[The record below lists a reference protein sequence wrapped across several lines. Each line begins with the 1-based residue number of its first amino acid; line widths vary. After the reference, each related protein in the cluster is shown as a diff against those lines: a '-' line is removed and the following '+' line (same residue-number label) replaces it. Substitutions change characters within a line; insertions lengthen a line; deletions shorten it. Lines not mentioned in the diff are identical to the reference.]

1 MPIPAAFSPNIAYVP
16 TIYDSGSVEA
26 ILQQQDFLKRIDA
39 WAQELAPGEERDT
52 AAERIKDAYQK
63 KSTELLLKNLNL
75 STLPENIGALTLLT
89 AIDLDDNQLATLPP
103 SIGNLKKLE
112 ELHVQSNCLLVL
124 PNTLCELQAL
134 QVLILRDNDLKFLPD
149 NIGQLSCLECLD
161 VTMNALQALP
171 DSIGDLKKL
180 GGLHVSHNYLRSL
193 PSAVSQLTALVVL
206 NASDNRI
213 DWVPSDIGDMP
224 NLERLDLQNNRL
236 FHRSFSLEHVE
247 EVYLENNPVIE
258 IMSAPYRLANFGLG
272 LDNTFFCL
280 HKACDYIAFEG
291 WGIQNSCFI
300 NQLLQHAGRLQE
312 QVQSRAMDNTVG
324 LYVRHLRAAYFG
336 IKEVAA
342 LIHQARDIDFLYD
355 SEREDLVFIAR
366 DGKSG
371 VIMGKDFY
379 QANILGASSLADI
392 SWLQFSSYVFDEK
405 KETYTNVP
413 IRDIA
418 ATLQPFPFLQKQ
430 FLAANHLNT
439 LKKFL
444 TQLKLDKYQE
454 LFISA
459 LYCRSSVVDLITP
472 ENQTALIDLFSP
484 MVSHKNGEITIT
496 DTHFQTILDAFPLV
510 ANEPAS
516 TLFSLA
522 MLMTRYS
529 SRAVFGTELESP
541 VALRHYALALLN
553 KAIQINPNLIDAQ
566 RVQNYRDSLLQ
577 RSDAQG
583 CTEQLFDQMLS
594 DTQDLIAAGNLEL
607 KTVVAAILPL
617 SWR

>member
-1 MPIPAAFSPNIAYVP
+1 MPIPAAFSPNTSYVP

-26 ILQQQDFLKRIDA
+26 ILQQQDFLKHINA
-39 WAQELAPGEERDT
+39 WAQELAPGEARDT
-52 AAERIKDAYQK
+52 AAERIKEAYQK
-63 KSTELLLKNLNL
+63 KSTELFLNNLNL
-75 STLPENIGALTLLT
+75 STLPENIGALALLT
-89 AIDLDDNQLATLPP
+89 TIDISDNQLTTLPS

-112 ELHVQSNCLLVL
+112 ELHAQSNRLLVL

-134 QVLILRDNDLKFLPD
+134 QILILRDNDLKSLPD
-149 NIGQLSCLECLD
+149 NIGELSCLEVLD
-161 VTMNALQALP
+161 ATMNALETLP
-171 DSIGDLKKL
+171 ESIGNLKML
-180 GGLHVSHNYLRSL
+180 GGLHVSNNHLRCL
-193 PSAVSQLTALVVL
+193 PSVVSQLTTLVVL
-206 NASDNRI
+206 NASANQI

-224 NLERLDLQNNRL
+224 NLERLDLQDNRL

-247 EVYLENNPVIE
+247 EVYLENNPVLE
-258 IMSAPYRLANFGLG
+258 IMSAPYRLANFGPG

-291 WGIQNSCFI
+291 WGVKNSCFI

-324 LYVRHLRAAYFG
+324 LYVQRLRAAYFE

-355 SEREDLVFIAR
+355 SEREDLVFIAS

-379 QANILGASSLADI
+379 QANILGASRLADI
-392 SWLQFSSYVFDEK
+392 SWLQFSSYIFDEK
-405 KETYTNVP
+405 KEAYTNVP

-430 FLAANHLNT
+430 FLAANQLNT
-439 LKKFL
+439 LKNFL
-444 TQLKLDKYQE
+444 TQLNLGIYQE
-454 LFISA
+454 LFIGV
-459 LYCRSSVVDLITP
+459 LYCRSNGVDLIAP

-484 MVSHKNGEITIT
+484 MVSHENGGITIT
-496 DTHFQTILDAFPLV
+496 DTHFQTILNAFPIA
-510 ANEPAS
+510 ANEPAA

-529 SRAVFGTELESP
+529 SQAVLGTELESP

-553 KAIQINPNLIDAQ
+553 KATQINPNLMDAQ

-594 DTQDLIAAGNLEL
+594 DTQDLIAAGNREL
-607 KTVVAAILPL
+607 KTVVAAIVPL
-617 SWR
+617 AWR